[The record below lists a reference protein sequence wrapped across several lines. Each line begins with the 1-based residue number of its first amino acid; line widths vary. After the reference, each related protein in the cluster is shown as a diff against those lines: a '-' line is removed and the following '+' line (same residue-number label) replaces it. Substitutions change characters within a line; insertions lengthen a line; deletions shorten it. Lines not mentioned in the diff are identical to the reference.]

1 MVFDAQMYQIADKY
15 DIPALKAQSKNK
27 FNVAVTTGW
36 SMDDFP
42 HAITVVYESTPPEDR
57 GLRDLVVQTARKNI
71 NKLLGHDGFCEL
83 KWSKTGGAKHRG
95 DALNKWDCRAP
106 RVWPIFNLRQ
116 PYGDG

>member
-83 KWSKTGGAKHRG
+83 GTYNCRVLGLIWDKQSC
-95 DALNKWDCRAP
+95 ALR
-106 RVWPIFNLRQ
+106 
-116 PYGDG
+116 